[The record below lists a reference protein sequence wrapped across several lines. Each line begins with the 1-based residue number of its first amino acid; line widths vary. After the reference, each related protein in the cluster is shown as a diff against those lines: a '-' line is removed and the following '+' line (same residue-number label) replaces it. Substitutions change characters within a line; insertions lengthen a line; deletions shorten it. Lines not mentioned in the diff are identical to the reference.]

1 MKLLA
6 LAIINSFGK
15 KKISLKKYVIRKNPP
30 AIMTP
35 EQYNNQNKNS

>member
-15 KKISLKKYVIRKNPP
+15 KKKYVIRKNPL